1 MPTFVEILDF
11 KGLVD
16 KHNIYRYGYLYKE
29 KKPIDDTVYIK
40 VINLPIRQLIVQGVE
55 KKQIRVL
62 SDKEAFLLSMKD
74 PVFNQRLYGSNLE

>member
-11 KGLVD
+11 KGLAD
-16 KHNIYRYGYLYKE
+16 KHHIYRYGYLYKG
-29 KKPIDDTVYIK
+29 KKLADGTIYIK
-40 VINLPIRQLIVQGVE
+40 VINLSIDWLIVQGVE
-55 KKQIRVL
+55 KKQIRIL